1 MKRLALLGIL
11 LLFGG
16 VAVAQQD
23 MGHLSVPGANY
34 ATGVIEMTTN
44 DSITIRKDS
53 GEVVTLLL
61 DSATVG
67 AQDRAVGSRVRIDF
81 HVNNE
86 DRAVAD
92 EIQGAAPATAP
103 VVAESTV
110 TTPIESAPKAETVAV
125 PEASAPIAETA
136 APAET
141 PAAPVTATQE
151 PAETKLPATASTLPG
166 LALLGLL
173 AISGAVTLRAVR

>member
-1 MKRLALLGIL
+1 
-11 LLFGG
+11 
-16 VAVAQQD
+16 
-23 MGHLSVPGANY
+23 
-34 ATGVIEMTTN
+34 
-44 DSITIRKDS
+44 
-53 GEVVTLLL
+53 
-61 DSATVG
+61 
-67 AQDRAVGSRVRIDF
+67 VRIDF

-92 EIQGAAPATAP
+92 EIQGAAPVAAP

>member
-23 MGHLSVPGANY
+23 MGNLSVTGATY
-34 ATGVIEMTTN
+34 ATGVVEMTTS

-53 GEVVTLLL
+53 GEVVTVLL
-61 DSATVG
+61 DAKTVG
-67 AQDRAVGSRVRIDF
+67 AQERAVGSRVRIDF
-81 HVNNE
+81 HLDNQS
-86 DRAVAD
+86 RAVAD
-92 EIQGAAPATAP
+92 EIQGVSPEAAATKPASETKVAPA
-103 VVAESTV
+103 V
-110 TTPIESAPKAETVAV
+110 T
-125 PEASAPIAETA
+125 PEASAPVAETA

-141 PAAPVTATQE
+141 TAAPVTATQA
-151 PAETKLPATASTLPG
+151 PAETKLPATASPLPG